1 MLCIKDLDLNT
12 LVSGVGFNSY
22 SNPHTQKILS
32 LLPTHKFMY
41 GSHFSPQNDAIEY
54 SLYGNLYNSDTCPC
68 PYIYIHSYSKKNQ
81 TVYEKR
87 SDLTVTYFAS
97 SSSVAG
103 WTISLADKHCWRRIL
118 PFGCALVIFG
128 QTETESI
135 NQYPLKRGILV

>member
-1 MLCIKDLDLNT
+1 MMQ
-12 LVSGVGFNSY
+12 S
-22 SNPHTQKILS
+22 S
-32 LLPTHKFMY
+32 LLTVYMEIYIIQTRVPVR
-41 GSHFSPQNDAIEY
+41 
-54 SLYGNLYNSDTCPC
+54 
-68 PYIYIHSYSKKNQ
+68 IYIHSYSKKNQ

-135 NQYPLKRGILV
+135 NQYPLKTWYFGLIFSNELFVQFNNPVLLHKILFLGWNISFIFNSFYLTEMK